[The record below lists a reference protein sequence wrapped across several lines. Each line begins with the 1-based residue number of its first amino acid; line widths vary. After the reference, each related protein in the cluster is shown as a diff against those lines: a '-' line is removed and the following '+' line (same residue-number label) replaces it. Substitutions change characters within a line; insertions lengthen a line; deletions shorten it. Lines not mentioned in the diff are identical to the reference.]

1 VNGGAQLG
9 FDFETTRL
17 VRVTP
22 SRLATWTDC
31 PRRYRM
37 TYLDR
42 PSPPRGGAWAHN
54 TLGAVVHLALRSLFD
69 LPPADRTPRAARALV
84 DRHWTSEGFRDAA
97 QAAEYRERAREW
109 VADYAAEWSVSGASI
124 DTEWSVSGA
133 SIDTEWSVSGA
144 SIDTEWSVSGASID
158 TGGMDTVAEPDVGP
172 VGLEQWVSV
181 STDRILAEGR
191 VDRIDR
197 RGAELVVVD
206 YKTGRRA
213 PTVEDAR
220 SSQALALYALATEHT
235 LRRPCTQVEL
245 HHLPSREVLA
255 WRHDRASL
263 REHVRQAEETA
274 ADLAAASD
282 ELAAGGDA
290 ESLFP
295 PRPAP
300 RCSTCHVRRNCPEG
314 RAAAQERTSWA
325 LLAP

>member
-1 VNGGAQLG
+1 MLPVNGGAQLG

-22 SRLATWTDC
+22 SRLATWTNC

-42 PSPPRGGAWAHN
+42 PSPPRGEAWAHN

-69 LPPADRTPRAARALV
+69 LSPADRTPRAARALV

-109 VADYAAEWSVSGASI
+109 VADYAA
-124 DTEWSVSGA
+124 
-133 SIDTEWSVSGA
+133 EWSVSGA

-274 ADLAAASD
+274 ANLAAASD